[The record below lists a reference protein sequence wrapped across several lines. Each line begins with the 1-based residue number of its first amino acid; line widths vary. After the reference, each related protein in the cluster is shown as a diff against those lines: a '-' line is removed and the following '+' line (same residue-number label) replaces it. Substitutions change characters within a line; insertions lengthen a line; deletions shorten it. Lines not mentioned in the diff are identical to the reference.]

1 MNKLFQETQ
10 SNSVMNR
17 IQQIIQK
24 YNVPQEMRN
33 DPQQII
39 NYLVQS
45 GKVDQNT
52 INRAMQQAQRM
63 GFKF

>member
-10 SNSVMNR
+10 SNTVMNKV
-17 IQQIIQK
+17 QQMIQK
-24 YNVPQEMRN
+24 LNVPQEMRN
-33 DPQQII
+33 DPHQIV

-52 INRAMQQAQRM
+52 LNRAMQQAQKM

>member
-10 SNSVMNR
+10 SNSMMNR
-17 IQQIIQK
+17 LQQIIQK

-33 DPQQII
+33 DPQQIV
-39 NYLVQS
+39 NFLVQS
-45 GKVDQNT
+45 GKVDQSM
-52 INRAMQQAQRM
+52 INKAMQQAQKM

>member
-17 IQQIIQK
+17 IQQIMQK
-24 YNVPQEMRN
+24 YNVPQEIRN

-52 INRAMQQAQRM
+52 INRAMQQAQKM

>member
-1 MNKLFQETQ
+1 MNKLYQETQ
-10 SNSVMNR
+10 SNNVMSR
-17 IQQIIQK
+17 IQQIMQK
-24 YNVPQEMRN
+24 YNVPQEIRN

>member
-10 SNSVMNR
+10 NNNVMNR
-17 IQQIIQK
+17 VQQIIKK

-33 DPQQII
+33 DPQQIV

-45 GKVDQNT
+45 GKVNQDML
-52 INRAMQQAQRM
+52 NRAMQQAQKM

>member
-10 SNSVMNR
+10 SNNMMNR
-17 IQQIIQK
+17 IQQIIKK
-24 YNVPQEMRN
+24 YNVPQEMQN
-33 DPQQII
+33 NPQQIV

-45 GKVDQNT
+45 GKVNQDML
-52 INRAMQQAQRM
+52 NRAMQQAQKM

>member
-17 IQQIIQK
+17 IQQIMQK
-24 YNVPQEMRN
+24 YNIPQEMRN

>member
-17 IQQIIQK
+17 IQQIMQK
-24 YNVPQEMRN
+24 YNVPQEIRN

>member
-10 SNSVMNR
+10 SNNMMNR
-17 IQQIIQK
+17 IQQIIKK
-24 YNVPQEMRN
+24 YNVPQEMQSN
-33 DPQQII
+33 PQQIV

-45 GKVDQNT
+45 GKVNQDML
-52 INRAMQQAQRM
+52 NRAMQQAQKM

>member
-10 SNSVMNR
+10 SNSMMNR
-17 IQQIIQK
+17 LQQIIQK

-33 DPQQII
+33 DPQQIV
-39 NYLVQS
+39 NFLVQS
-45 GKVDQNT
+45 GKVDQSM
-52 INRAMQQAQRM
+52 INRAMQQAQKM

>member
-10 SNSVMNR
+10 SNSMMNR
-17 IQQIIQK
+17 LQQIMQK

-33 DPQQII
+33 DPQQIV
-39 NYLVQS
+39 NFLVQS
-45 GKVDQNT
+45 GKVDQSM
-52 INRAMQQAQRM
+52 INKAMQQAQKM

>member
-10 SNSVMNR
+10 SNNMMNR
-17 IQQIIQK
+17 IQQIVQK

-33 DPQQII
+33 DPHQIV

-45 GKVDQNT
+45 GKVNQDML
-52 INRAMQQAQRM
+52 NRAMQQAQKM

>member
-10 SNSVMNR
+10 SNSMMNR
-17 IQQIIQK
+17 IQQIMQK
-24 YNVPQEMRN
+24 YNIPQEMRN